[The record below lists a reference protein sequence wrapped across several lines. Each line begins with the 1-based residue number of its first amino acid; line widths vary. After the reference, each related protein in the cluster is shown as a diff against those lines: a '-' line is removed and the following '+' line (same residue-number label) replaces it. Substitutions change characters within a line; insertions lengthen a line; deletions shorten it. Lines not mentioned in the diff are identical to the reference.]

1 LYRECLLL
9 TQSGH
14 LTCQQYI
21 HEIAGCTV
29 QCNAFIGIAV
39 LTLLST
45 STFLQ
50 AQQSSAPTSAKCPN
64 IVFMLTDNLGYGD
77 VGAYGGGAVRGAP
90 TQHIDTLASEG
101 LQLTNFSAERA
112 TIVKLLQQG
121 ESRTIS
127 TALV

>member
-1 LYRECLLL
+1 
-9 TQSGH
+9 
-14 LTCQQYI
+14 
-21 HEIAGCTV
+21 
-29 QCNAFIGIAV
+29 
-39 LTLLST
+39 
-45 STFLQ
+45 
-50 AQQSSAPTSAKCPN
+50 
-64 IVFMLTDNLGYGD
+64 MLTDNLGYGD

-112 TIVKLLQQG
+112 TIVKLLQQV